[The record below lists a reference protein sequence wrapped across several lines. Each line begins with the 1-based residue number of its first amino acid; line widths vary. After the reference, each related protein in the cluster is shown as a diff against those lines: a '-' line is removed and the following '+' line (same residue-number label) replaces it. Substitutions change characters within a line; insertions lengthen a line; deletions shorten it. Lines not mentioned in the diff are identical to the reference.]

1 MWTITASAAVDSVLL
16 FAESS
21 ESLARLLLAP
31 LVAAAAAVGVRALY
45 AAPGI
50 TSISEA
56 LVQVDGQP
64 GPLGSEV
71 MYLGARVLLT
81 SGVPSRLTLI
91 VTLLAAVSL
100 METWENPCCSV
111 GNAQPD

>member
-16 FAESS
+16 FAASS

-56 LVQVDGQP
+56 LP
-64 GPLGSEV
+64 T
-71 MYLGARVLLT
+71 ARVKR
-81 SGVPSRLTLI
+81 SKKAERES
-91 VTLLAAVSL
+91 AAVFAS
-100 METWENPCCSV
+100 
-111 GNAQPD
+111 